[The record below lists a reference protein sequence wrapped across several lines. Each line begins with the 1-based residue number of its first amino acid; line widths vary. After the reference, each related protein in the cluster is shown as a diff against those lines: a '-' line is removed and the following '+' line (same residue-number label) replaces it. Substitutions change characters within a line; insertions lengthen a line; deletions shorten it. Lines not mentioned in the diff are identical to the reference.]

1 MKPNKILPETE
12 NPICLGLAV
21 RFFCK
26 ILYVVSEKIAKIT
39 SKLSVLSP
47 VSHNEGNRKLQL

>member
-39 SKLSVLSP
+39 SK
-47 VSHNEGNRKLQL
+47 